1 MPGSQQTLLVTGYRN
16 RPKGILQKPALKAL
30 TVIWDHYYWFG
41 FKKWRPSQI
50 SEDSQVSGCQLAKNE
65 ETHSPLPLT
74 VDIKRDRQLFFIPS
88 KSTHWWAPSV
98 SREANQEQ
106 EPPHPRACQ
115 APCVPTVCSRPH
127 QAPCVPTV
135 CCCLHQA
142 PHVPTVCSHPHP
154 LTRAPRILFFSF
166 LFIFGC
172 TESLLLLGGFL

>member
-106 EPPHPRACQ
+106 EPPLLEWESKLGMELVFIVLAAGSGQDSGPLEGTAHP
-115 APCVPTVCSRPH
+115 VLSVCWWRGATDP
-127 QAPCVPTV
+127 
-135 CCCLHQA
+135 
-142 PHVPTVCSHPHP
+142 
-154 LTRAPRILFFSF
+154 
-166 LFIFGC
+166 GC
-172 TESLLLLGGFL
+172 